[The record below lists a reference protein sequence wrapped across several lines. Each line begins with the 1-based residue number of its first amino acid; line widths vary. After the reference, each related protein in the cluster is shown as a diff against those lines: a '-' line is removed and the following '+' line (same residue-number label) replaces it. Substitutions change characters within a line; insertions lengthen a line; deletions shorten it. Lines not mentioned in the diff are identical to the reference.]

1 MAPTATFDSATVR
14 SRTLQLL
21 GYTNNALTTA
31 QRAHALQDVV
41 ALAVDGRL
49 SVDYDRVALA
59 DVAEA
64 WSRQAA
70 GTQARRFV
78 VTM

>member
-1 MAPTATFDSATVR
+1 MLHSATLR
-14 SRTLQLL
+14 SRSLELL
-21 GYTNNALTTA
+21 GYTNNALSTA

-64 WSRQAA
+64 WSQQAA
-70 GTQARRFV
+70 GTQVRRFV
-78 VTM
+78 ITM